1 MFSAVADALPSVSP
15 RKGQPPP
22 YRASHAGAGRV
33 LFGGGDIG
41 GGGDAAKRGER
52 EGERGITRVATL
64 HLASP
69 PPAPS

>member
-33 LFGGGDIG
+33 LLGGSDIG
-41 GGGDAAKRGER
+41 GGGVAAKRGEGR
-52 EGERGITRVATL
+52 ERER
-64 HLASP
+64 
-69 PPAPS
+69 